1 MRILVVD
8 DDKSIREFL
17 KKSLE
22 TDCFAVDTAGDGAE
36 GSYLGRVNNYD
47 LILLDNTMPRKM
59 GIEVCKE
66 IRAVGRKSPIIVL
79 SVESEVDDKVNL
91 LNAGADDYLT
101 KPFSYKELASR
112 MRALLRRPNQIASEH
127 LEIGDLVL
135 DTASQRARRGSK
147 DIYLTRKEY
156 ALIEHLM
163 RHSGT
168 IVSRGS
174 LLEHVWGEDM
184 DPFTN
189 TIEAHILNLRRKID
203 FNPKKKLIHTVP
215 GRGYKLDNVEHTY

>member
-22 TDCFAVDTAGDGAE
+22 AECFAVDTAGDGAE
-36 GSYLGRVNNYD
+36 GSYLGRVNDYD
-47 LILLDNTMPRKM
+47 LILLDNTMPRKT

-66 IRAVGRKSPIIVL
+66 IRANGKKSPIIVL
-79 SVESEVDDKVNL
+79 SVESEVDDKVSL

-112 MRALLRRPNQIASEH
+112 MRALLRRPNVLVAEH
-127 LEIGDLVL
+127 LKVGDLIL
-135 DTASQRARRGSK
+135 DTANQRAKRGTK

-163 RHSGT
+163 RNAEK

-174 LLEHVWGEDM
+174 LLDHVWGEEV

-189 TIEAHILNLRRKID
+189 TIEAHILNVRKKID
-203 FNPKKKLIHTVP
+203 GNPKKKLIHTIP
-215 GRGYKLDNVEHTY
+215 GRGYKISAI

>member
-8 DDKSIREFL
+8 DDKGVRESL

-22 TDCFAVDTAGDGAE
+22 AECFAVDTAGDGAE
-36 GSYLGRVNNYD
+36 GSYLGRVNEYD
-47 LILLDNTMPRKM
+47 LILLDNTMPRKT
-59 GIEVCKE
+59 GIEVCKD

-79 SVESEVDDKVNL
+79 SVESEVDDKVSL

-112 MRALLRRPNQIASEH
+112 MRALLRRPNAIMPEN
-127 LEIGDLVL
+127 LKVGDLVL
-135 DTASQRARRGSK
+135 DTANQRAKRGSK

-156 ALIEHLM
+156 ALIEHLI
-163 RHSGT
+163 RNSGT

-174 LLEHVWGEDM
+174 LLDHVWGEET

-189 TIEAHILNLRRKID
+189 TIEAHILNLRKKVD
-203 FNPKKKLIHTVP
+203 FDPKRKLIHTIP
-215 GRGYKLDNVEHTY
+215 GRGYKISAA

>member
-8 DDKSIREFL
+8 DDRGIRESL
-17 KKSLE
+17 RKSLTAE
-22 TDCFAVDTAGDGAE
+22 CFAVDTAGDGAE
-36 GSYLGRVNNYD
+36 GSYLGRVNDYD
-47 LILLDNTMPRKM
+47 LILLDNAMPRKT

-66 IRAVGRKSPIIVL
+66 IRAAGKKSPIIVL
-79 SVESEVDDKVNL
+79 SVESEVDDKVGL

-112 MRALLRRPNQIASEH
+112 MRALLRRPNAIMPEQ
-127 LEIGDLVL
+127 LRVGDLVL
-135 DTASQRARRGSK
+135 DTANQRAKRGSK

-156 ALIEHLM
+156 ALIEHLI
-163 RHSGT
+163 RNSGT

-174 LLEHVWGEDM
+174 LLDHVWGEET

-189 TIEAHILNLRRKID
+189 TIEAHILNLRKKVD
-203 FNPKKKLIHTVP
+203 FDPKRKLIHTIP
-215 GRGYKLDNVEHTY
+215 GRGYKISAA